1 VSRGE
6 IAGTSHWTPPEGHR
20 GMGANGCRADDAA
33 GATWD
38 WGIAALVGAPAC
50 GARTAHRDGHCGGYE
65 ASDYAAAA
73 PGGSMALRQ
82 DYASVIHRA
91 LPPVVEIKQRPGLA
105 RADWSRVGGFL
116 N

>member
-6 IAGTSHWTPPEGHR
+6 IAGISHWTPARRSSGHGR
-20 GMGANGCRADDAA
+20 ERLPGRRCGWGGMGLS
-33 GATWD
+33 
-38 WGIAALVGAPAC
+38 IAAWWWRLRVVRGRRI
-50 GARTAHRDGHCGGYE
+50 GDGHCGGYD

-73 PGGSMALRQ
+73 PGGSMSLRQ